1 MMLSDNLASAYEYCR
16 KVTAEHARTFYFAS
30 FFLGENKRSACYA
43 LYAFCRYIDDL
54 IDEQVNTGT
63 DPACE
68 QAILCTIERW
78 RVELDAVY
86 AGEEGRSPVMV
97 AWANVLS
104 RYDIPRQ
111 LPDLLIEGC
120 MSDLRTNVRY
130 ETFNQL
136 YDYCYKVAS
145 VVGLMTS
152 RIFGYDNPEAEARA
166 VDLGIAMQLTNIL
179 RDIGED
185 MENGRIYLPREELA
199 EFHLGEREILERKV
213 TRQFRE
219 FMRFQ
224 IERARTYYES
234 ANLGIPMLERESR
247 MTVRL
252 MSHNYSRIL
261 ESIERNNYDVFA
273 HRAFV
278 PLRSKLLSIPS
289 LWYRSVRTEN

>member
-1 MMLSDNLASAYEYCR
+1 MTMSDDLAPAYRHCK

-30 FFLGENKRSACYA
+30 FFLGKEKRSACYT

-54 IDEQVNTGT
+54 VDEQANTGDSVNERGIRRT
-63 DPACE
+63 V
-68 QAILCTIERW
+68 ERW
-78 RVELDAVY
+78 RAELDGVY
-86 AGEEGRSPVMV
+86 AGEGGRSPVMI
-97 AWANVLS
+97 AWADVLG
-104 RYDIPRQ
+104 RYDIPRE

-120 MSDLRTNVRY
+120 MSDLRPCVRY
-130 ETFNQL
+130 ETFDQL

-152 RIFGYDNPEAEARA
+152 RIFGYENPEAEARA

-185 MENGRIYLPREELA
+185 EQNGRIYLPQRELE
-199 EFHLGEREILERKV
+199 EFNLSERTLRERQV
-213 TRQFRE
+213 TPEFRE

-224 IERARTYYES
+224 IGRARAYYRS
-234 ANLGIPMLERESR
+234 ANLGIPMLSRESR

-261 ESIERNNYDVFA
+261 EEIEGNGYDVFSR
-273 HRAFV
+273 RASV
-278 PLRSKLLSIPS
+278 PFRSKLWSVPG
-289 LWYRSVRTEN
+289 LWYRSLGTEG